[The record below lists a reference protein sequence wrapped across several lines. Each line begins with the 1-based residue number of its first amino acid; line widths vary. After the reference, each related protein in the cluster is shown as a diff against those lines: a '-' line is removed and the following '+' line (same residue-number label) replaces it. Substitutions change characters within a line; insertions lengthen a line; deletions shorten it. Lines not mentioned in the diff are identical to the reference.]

1 MKTPRE
7 ILKDAMWDAGYD
19 CYEDLLDDPERGQ
32 VAAEALALWDRC
44 CNGEP
49 LFEGDY
55 LNSDSVVQDLVEAM
69 RTHGTADWDAACSKF
84 GQRIV
89 MAAINYVLDAH
100 YSEGCDIESEVR
112 ADRDEAAVLDRYE
125 QG

>member
-55 LNSDSVVQDLVEAM
+55 LNSDGIVEDLIAAM
-69 RTHGTADWDAACSKF
+69 RTHGTPEWNAACAQF
-84 GQRIV
+84 GGRIV
-89 MAAINYVLDAH
+89 RAAIDYVFEAHSRDAD
-100 YSEGCDIESEVR
+100 DIENQVR
-112 ADRDEAAVLDRYE
+112 ADRDEAAMLDQYE
-125 QG
+125 RG